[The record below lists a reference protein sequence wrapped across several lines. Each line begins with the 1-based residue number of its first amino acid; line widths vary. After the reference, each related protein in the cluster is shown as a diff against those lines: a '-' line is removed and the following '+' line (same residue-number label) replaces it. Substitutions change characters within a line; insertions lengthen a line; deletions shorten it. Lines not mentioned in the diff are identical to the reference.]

1 MSYSDMKEKIEGV
14 VSLEQ
19 ARVPAHAG
27 AMLAGRGEGDGDIPA
42 SRKPSTLWGEAGR
55 LGVRRVAADHPV
67 TLLLAPPLAWGA
79 RAGSREG
86 GGVTSLS
93 VGGDILPLGRLAADM

>member
-1 MSYSDMKEKIEGV
+1 MSYSDMKENIDGM

-19 ARVPAHAG
+19 ARVAAHAG
-27 AMLAGRGEGDGDIPA
+27 ATLSGSGEGDGDVPA

-55 LGVRRVAADHPV
+55 LGVRRAAADRPA
-67 TLLLAPPLAWGA
+67 TLFLAPPLGWGA

-86 GGVTSLS
+86 GGVTSRS
-93 VGGDILPLGRLAADM
+93 VGGDILPLGRLAAN